1 VQVWSEALDN
11 FALLGFTILGISV
24 LVHVIIVNITI
35 GTGWISAIARFLAW
49 RRRAAQLEIMSRRV
63 FKILIIH
70 ELFAGVWG
78 TIITV
83 ILAAFF
89 PTLMATATDVI
100 FYPIL
105 IALSAILI
113 RIPSIALFWY
123 TWGKVRAS
131 VHSLI
136 GFVMALSGF
145 GVPLGFRYIFAEITY
160 PYGLGFALQGLRD
173 LARVA
178 VFSNPLYPSLLLHTW
193 MGAMSIGG
201 FIVASF
207 FTIKGNVNPKFA
219 WIGLWHGVLFL
230 GAQVFA
236 GPLYLYSLGLLAPV
250 LFDNILG
257 LVGSTFNILLVF
269 VTLMIL
275 VVSLGIVSARVW
287 RRLKRGEGTVPRYA
301 IVLGPLAVVIAMI
314 MEFMNDAGRYPYLVL
329 TGATGIGPETFMNYY
344 VSIPPYII
352 YAVVGALVA
361 FVGVFMLVAYYALNR
376 RFLADLPEEIATW
389 TIQREW

>member
-1 VQVWSEALDN
+1 MWSEALDN

-24 LVHVIIVNITI
+24 LVHIIIVNITI

-70 ELFAGVWG
+70 ELFSGVWG

-136 GFVMALSGF
+136 GFVMAISGF

-173 LARVA
+173 IARVA

-201 FIVASF
+201 FVVASF

-230 GAQVFA
+230 GAQVLA
-236 GPLYLYSLGLLAPV
+236 GPWYLYSLGLQAPV

-257 LVGSTFNILLVF
+257 IVGSTFNILPVF
-269 VTLMIL
+269 VLLMIL
-275 VVSLGIVSARVW
+275 VASLGVVSARVW
-287 RRLKRGEGTVPRYA
+287 RRLKRGEGDRPEVRNRIGTVSCCHRYDYG
-301 IVLGPLAVVIAMI
+301 VHERCRP
-314 MEFMNDAGRYPYLVL
+314 
-329 TGATGIGPETFMNYY
+329 
-344 VSIPPYII
+344 VSIL
-352 YAVVGALVA
+352 GSHRS
-361 FVGVFMLVAYYALNR
+361 NR
-376 RFLADLPEEIATW
+376 NWTGDVHELLRVDTTLRGLCRRGSFGRFCRRIHGSSLLRSQP
-389 TIQREW
+389 